1 MDIFVSLGLS
11 QVDIIVSLKMAC
23 SWSTST
29 FYIISAFF
37 YQKLMKG
44 KIEFFD
50 ENYGSPPFE
59 KYDFLTLRKMD
70 IFVSLKRLVLDLQQ
84 HFT

>member
-23 SWSTST
+23 SWSTTT

-50 ENYGSPPFE
+50 ENQP
-59 KYDFLTLRKMD
+59 L
-70 IFVSLKRLVLDLQQ
+70 LQK
-84 HFT
+84 

>member
-1 MDIFVSLGLS
+1 
-11 QVDIIVSLKMAC
+11 
-23 SWSTST
+23 
-29 FYIISAFF
+29 
-37 YQKLMKG
+37 MKG

-70 IFVSLKRLVLDLQQ
+70 TFVSLKRLVLDLQQ

>member
-1 MDIFVSLGLS
+1 M
-11 QVDIIVSLKMAC
+11 
-23 SWSTST
+23 T